1 MKKISFIICLLIC
14 TGAGA
19 YDWQHQENEELRSD
33 MITFAK
39 DFASQSRW
47 TKQGR
52 ALRKFVRQQKRMA
65 RKDAYAWIP
74 ATKDFV
80 LKLESM
86 CPPTEDNG
94 SKAAVMRRNIL
105 LLLDFPLHADNKHPE
120 APEALKEA
128 FVSTSASYREEG
140 RRKALEALA
149 APGPAE
155 PGKLQVIK
163 VYNSGVILRTSARTV
178 AVDIK
183 WEGEMD
189 GASRIAEAADVF
201 FLSHPHRDHYS
212 DVMIQALAAAG
223 KRAVLPSNVTPDSQW
238 DGKTVIFED
247 RIEPFDVEGIGV
259 SIVTGHQRELPNN
272 AYLLEFDGWRVLLP
286 GENDQHGL
294 YKAFS
299 SLAAPD
305 LILEPTGNRVDIT
318 FDIVKDMAGYDRTT
332 TYMIPEHENELTHGV
347 DHRESY
353 RELFTRP
360 DRLGDP
366 ERQYPRVFLLDI
378 GEDIVLDK

>member
-1 MKKISFIICLLIC
+1 MKKIAFILCLLIC
-14 TGAGA
+14 TSAGA
-19 YDWQHQENEELRSD
+19 FDWQHQENEELRSD

-52 ALRKFVRQQKRMA
+52 ALRKFVRQQKRLA
-65 RKDAYAWIP
+65 KKDEYAWIG

-80 LKLESM
+80 LKLETM

-94 SKAAVMRRNIL
+94 SKAAKMRRNIL
-105 LLLDFPLHADNKHPE
+105 LLLDFPLHADNKVE
-120 APEALKEA
+120 GAPQGVVDA
-128 FVSTSASYREEG
+128 FVETSASYREEG

-155 PGKLQVIK
+155 AGQLQVIK
-163 VYNSGVILRTSARTV
+163 VYNAGEILRTSTRTI

-183 WEGEMD
+183 WEGEKE
-189 GASRIAEAADVF
+189 GADEIAKAADVF

-212 DVMIQALAAAG
+212 DVMIQAFADAG
-223 KRAVLPSNVTPDSQW
+223 KPVLLPSNVTPDAQW

-247 RIEPFDVEGIGV
+247 RLETFDFEGIGV
-259 SIVTGHQRELPNN
+259 NIVTGYQGERPNN
-272 AYLLEFDGWRVLLP
+272 AYMIEFDGWRVLLP
-286 GENDQHGL
+286 GENDQHER
-294 YKAFS
+294 YQAFS
-299 SLAAPD
+299 ALPAPN
-305 LILEPTGNRVDIT
+305 LILEPTWNRVDIT
-318 FDIVKDMAGYDRTT
+318 FDIVKDMEGYDPQTT
-332 TYMIPEHENELTHGV
+332 FMIPEHENELTHPV
-347 DHRESY
+347 NHRESY

-366 ERQYPRVFLLDI
+366 QRQYPRVFLLDI
-378 GEDIVLDK
+378 GESIVLSK